1 MNNLLANIFGS
12 DTSDRLAS
20 SVPGPLL
27 WIRDNPSSFICDL
40 VEHVQCIVF
49 YVYVCT
55 LVAIALDRYR
65 YIKYENENI
74 IARYSVSF
82 INLSIWGVCTIL
94 VCVQKK
100 ISKVMNVIAVNP
112 VICKHIVPVSANNT
126 DINYGLITVI
136 DMLPLIVVL
145 CILIFSYSILG
156 TLLYYLKIY
165 SVRRWKRLMKKMREI
180 DNIMHM
186 SMKVIHRKPHT
197 EDEKTKKKKNGRSN
211 EKIEDIE
218 NECTNENNQTKQH
231 ENGEL
236 NDKSLELTH
245 MTQVHKEERDVKRS
259 QREDSFDNGD
269 NTTNDFTKSTETIK
283 NSRSSMCEPLN
294 LYKDDHAQSMKMLL
308 KGHKVIVN
316 VSEVDDRV
324 VIQTISQQI
333 SNNSD
338 FNLLEANGLSTTE
351 LEDPNENNGEEI
363 VELTEEDIH
372 LIQEQQELNMT
383 FIMMLFFSAIVF
395 LILWLPMEIYNL
407 SDLLAE
413 KILPCESDSS
423 KSECSNGNHFR
434 NYSTFNQIYANNSM
448 NKVTLLKS
456 SNVIV
461 LFVFFYCMYD
471 HFRTT
476 FNDSVSRIRRIVWK
490 RRK

>member
-1 MNNLLANIFGS
+1 MDNLLDNIFGS
-12 DTSDRLAS
+12 TTADTLS
-20 SVPGPLL
+20 SRVPSSIL
-27 WIRDNPSSFICDL
+27 WIRNNPKYFICD
-40 VEHVQCIVF
+40 VVDHIQCIVF

-55 LVAIALDRYR
+55 LIAIAIDRYR
-65 YIKYENENI
+65 YIKFENVNI
-74 IARYSVSF
+74 QARYSNFF

-100 ISKVMNVIAVNP
+100 ISKVMNVIAVSP

-136 DMLPLIVVL
+136 DMFPLIVVL
-145 CILIFSYSILG
+145 CILIFSYSIFG

-165 SVRRWKRLMKKMREI
+165 SVRRWKKLVKKMKEI

-186 SMKVIHRKPHT
+186 SLRVIERKSHV
-197 EDEKTKKKKNGRSN
+197 EDEKNKKKSEDN
-211 EKIEDIE
+211 ENDH
-218 NECTNENNQTKQH
+218 TNDNNQTNKQY
-231 ENGEL
+231 NGTV
-236 NDKSLELTH
+236 DGKAH
-245 MTQVHKEERDVKRS
+245 DQIKEKGEKRS
-259 QREDSFDNGD
+259 LRNDSFGNGD
-269 NTTNDFTKSTETIK
+269 NTTVDFTKSTESIK

-294 LYKDDHAQSMKMLL
+294 LYKDDHSQSMKMLL
-308 KGHKVIVN
+308 KGHKVIIN

-324 VIQTISQQI
+324 VIQTISQQV

-338 FNLLEANGLSTTE
+338 FNLLEANGVSMSE
-351 LEDPNENNGEEI
+351 LDDPNDNNVEEL
-363 VELTEEDIH
+363 VEMTEEDIH

-395 LILWLPMEIYNL
+395 LILWLPFEIYNL

-413 KILPCESDSS
+413 KMLPCELDSS
-423 KSECSNGNHFR
+423 KPECSYGNHFH
-434 NYSTFNQIYANNSM
+434 NFSTFEQIYANNNM

-456 SNVIV
+456 SNVFV

-471 HFRTT
+471 HFRMTL
-476 FNDSVSRIRRIVWK
+476 NESVSRIRIFWNK
-490 RRK
+490 K